1 MRAGIFASV
10 ITLLCSA
17 KKLLQKKL
25 PLGGK
30 LARKRL
36 MRGDNSAPHRNVPFN
51 RTGTTHGSFPTTL
64 FPMGYALYRGVTRR
78 ARPACRSALPLTNRA
93 RSRTLQ
99 QIHTSQSNKNF
110 PQEHPHQTK
119 RTKFS
124 HCMGGRSWGKFGVG
138 QGGLEGRETPPKGVS
153 LRLQGLPFSP
163 TPDCGGSET
172 RE

>member
-1 MRAGIFASV
+1 MRAGIFTSV

-17 KKLLQKKL
+17 KKLLQKRL

-51 RTGTTHGSFPTTL
+51 RTGMTHGSFPTTL

-99 QIHTSQSNKNF
+99 QIHTSQNNKNF
-110 PQEHPHQTK
+110 PHVPAISQK
-119 RTKFS
+119 RNKS
-124 HCMGGRSWGKFGVG
+124 SLPKWRGHGGSSGWVREVWRVG
-138 QGGLEGRETPPKGVS
+138 RTPPKGVS